1 MSEAD
6 EIKRDGA
13 TAVKNS
19 GRSKG
24 IAKGD
29 ATLEPFLIDYK
40 EYSKSFGV
48 TKEVWAKICTD
59 AINNGRRT
67 PALKLVLGDNPKT
80 RLWVIGDSMFHEMLD
95 AWREKYDISYGD
107 EVYDE

>member
-13 TAVKNS
+13 TPVKNS

-24 IAKGD
+24 VHKGD
-29 ATLEPFLIDYK
+29 ATLEPFLVDYK

-48 TKEVWAKICTD
+48 TKEVWAKISTD
-59 AINNGRRT
+59 AVHNGRRQ
-67 PALKLVLGDNPKT
+67 PALKLVLGGDGPKT
-80 RLWVIGDSMFHEMLD
+80 RVWVIGDSMFHEMLV
-95 AWREKYDISYGD
+95 AWREKFNEVCD
-107 EVYDE
+107 E